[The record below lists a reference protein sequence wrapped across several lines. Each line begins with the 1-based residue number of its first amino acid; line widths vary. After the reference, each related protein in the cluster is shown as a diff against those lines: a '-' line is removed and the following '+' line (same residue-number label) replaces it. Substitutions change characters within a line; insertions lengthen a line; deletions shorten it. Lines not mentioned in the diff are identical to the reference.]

1 MIHSELR
8 LRKIDNKNF
17 VVAVGKKSE
26 TFKNTVKLNDTAAEI
41 FLMLSK
47 NKSAEDIA
55 RSFEKEYNIS
65 FENALVDVNDVI
77 SQFEKAGFFNDWG

>member
-77 SQFEKAGFFNDWG
+77 SQFEKAGFFND